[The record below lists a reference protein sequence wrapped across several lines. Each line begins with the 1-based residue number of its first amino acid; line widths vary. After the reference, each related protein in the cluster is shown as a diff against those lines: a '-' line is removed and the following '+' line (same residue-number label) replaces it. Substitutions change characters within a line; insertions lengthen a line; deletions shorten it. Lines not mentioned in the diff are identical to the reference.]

1 MINYLSLNHNKK
13 LLAIGKNDGF
23 SVILIEKNK
32 VLINRPTKK
41 IFLIELFYN
50 TNLIFIIGD
59 NKPLNILNIWDDSKE
74 KYIGFIEIKNN
85 IEFVKMNKNFI
96 LISDNTYLYIYNFE
110 NLQFKKKIYYN
121 SYHLFHYD
129 ISFNN
134 IITYTDK
141 IGFINLYN
149 VDNNHT
155 RTFKAHDNNIQY
167 IKISN
172 NSKYIA
178 SVSENGS
185 IIKVF
190 DFNTFKL
197 LKLLYRGINYSKIIS
212 IDFDMNDE
220 YIFVFTNNKTLH
232 IYNLNNNINPSFILN
247 SITSFFKNNILDYET
262 SLYKINLN
270 DDNVL
275 CVMNSYN
282 QVYIINKKNLQIDKY
297 ILNNDLYSLSTITS
311 V

>member
-13 LLAIGKNDGF
+13 LLAIGRNDGF

-41 IFLIELFYN
+41 IYIIELFYN

-96 LISDNTYLYIYNFE
+96 LISDNKHLYIYNFE

-185 IIKVF
+185 IIKIF

-232 IYNLNNNINPSFILN
+232 IYNLNNNINPSFILS

-275 CVMNSYN
+275 CVMNIYN
-282 QVYIINKKNLQIDKY
+282 QVYIINKTNLQIDKY
-297 ILNNDLYSLSTITS
+297 ILNNDLYSLATITS